1 MKISLVVPAFNE
13 ERLLAQ
19 TLQHIR
25 AGMEVF
31 ARRGWSSELIV
42 CDNNSSDA
50 TAAIARD
57 AGALVTFEPVN
68 QIARARNTGAASASG
83 DWLAFVDADSRPTAA
98 LFEEVGLTIE
108 NGGCIGGGA
117 TITLPGAPLFV
128 RLCVA
133 LWNALSRAMAWAA
146 GSFIFCRTDAFR
158 LLGGFSEELYAAEEI
173 DLSRRLKRLAR
184 EQGLEFIILSRHPLQ
199 TSDRKAR
206 LYTWRE
212 HLAFMWKVITG
223 GRRTLRSR
231 DACSVWYDGRR

>member
-1 MKISLVVPAFNE
+1 LKISLIVPAFNE

-25 AGMEVF
+25 AGMQVF

-57 AGALVTFEPVN
+57 AGALVVFEPVN

-98 LFEEVGLTIE
+98 LFEELVLTIE

-117 TITLPGAPLFV
+117 TITLPGAPAFV
-128 RLCVA
+128 RSWVG
-133 LWNALSRAMAWAA
+133 LWNALSRSAKWAA
-146 GSFIFCRTDAFR
+146 GSFLFCEAAAFR
-158 LLGGFSEELYAAEEI
+158 AVRGFSDELYAGEEI
-173 DLSRRLKRLAR
+173 DLSRRLKQHAR
-184 EQGLEFIILSRHPLQ
+184 GMGLSFVILHRHPLQ

-212 HLAFMWKVITG
+212 HLAFMWKMITG